1 MQEPTDWYSPE
12 ASTFGDRLAGAREQ
26 AGLSQSDL
34 ARRLGVRATTVQKWE
49 DDHSEPRANRLSMLA
64 GLLNVSI
71 MWLINGEGEG
81 LETPEE
87 GMAPSD
93 DMRAL
98 MTEMRALR
106 SALLQD
112 AEKLG
117 RLEKRLRLMMTGPAD
132 V

>member
-1 MQEPTDWYSPE
+1 MEEQSDWFSPD

-26 AGLSQSDL
+26 GGLTQAEL
-34 ARRLGVRATTVQKWE
+34 ARRLGVRLSTLQKWE
-49 DDHSEPRANRLSMLA
+49 DDHTEPRANRLSMLA

-81 LETPEE
+81 LEMPDE
-87 GMAPSD
+87 GVQPSD

-106 SALLQD
+106 TSLLQD

-117 RLEKRLRLMMTGPAD
+117 RLEKRLRLMMTVPAD

>member
-1 MQEPTDWYSPE
+1 
-12 ASTFGDRLAGAREQ
+12 
-26 AGLSQSDL
+26 
-34 ARRLGVRATTVQKWE
+34 
-49 DDHSEPRANRLSMLA
+49 MLA

-87 GMAPSD
+87 ALQPSD

-98 MTEMRALR
+98 LTEMRGLR
-106 SALLQD
+106 ASMLQD
-112 AEKLG
+112 AAALG